1 MKKRVAFVRLRYL
14 PPSETFIYEE
24 LKNIKKYKP
33 FVYTRKKMNVRRF
46 PYRYVK
52 RLPKSTKKIMRAW
65 KRDRIRLIHAR
76 FGKAGVE
83 VMKAKK
89 RLKLPMLT
97 SFHGYDLPT
106 KVDRTDKYQRKLPAL
121 FRMGNHFTVP
131 SQQMRRVLIRR
142 GCPSKKITVHYS
154 GIDLS
159 KFSYVK
165 RKQKIK
171 RIRIL
176 TVARLH
182 EKKGLSYLIKA
193 FKKVLKSHPDS
204 RLTIVGEGPERSKLK
219 SLIRSLKLKKYIQL
233 KGDLPHRKVAKEMRK
248 ADIFCL
254 PSVTTKEGNQEGIP
268 NALKEAMATGLP
280 VVTTKHG
287 GIPELVTNKKEGL
300 LVRERDVKALARS
313 MRKLIRKPTL
323 RIQLGKKGRNKV
335 KRLFN
340 SRKQVRRLQAIY
352 SKLMRGKSNG

>member
-1 MKKRVAFVRLRYL
+1 MKKRVAFVRLKYL

-33 FVYTRKKMNVRRF
+33 LVYTRNKMNLWRF
-46 PYRYVK
+46 PYRYIK
-52 RLPKSTKKIMRAW
+52 RLPKSSKKIMKVW
-65 KRDRIRLIHAR
+65 KKDRIRLIHAR

-83 VMKAKK
+83 VMNAKK

-106 KVDRTDKYQRKLPAL
+106 KVNRHDKYQRKLPTL
-121 FRMGNHFTVP
+121 FRLGDHFTVP
-131 SQQMRRVLIRR
+131 SKQMKRILIRR
-142 GCPSKKITVHYS
+142 GCPARKITVQYS
-154 GIDLS
+154 GIDLK
-159 KFSYVK
+159 KFSYIK
-165 RKQKIK
+165 RKNKTS

-182 EKKGLSYLIKA
+182 EKKGLPYLIKA
-193 FKKVLKSHPDS
+193 FKKVRKSHPDT

-219 SLIRSLKLKKYIQL
+219 SLIRRLKLKKSIRL
-233 KGDLPHRKVAKEMRK
+233 KGDLSHRKVAQEMRN

-287 GIPELVTNKKEGL
+287 GIPELVTHKKEGL
-300 LVRERDVKALARS
+300 LVKERDVKGLAREIHI
-313 MRKLIRKPTL
+313 LIRKPSL
-323 RIQLGKKGRNKV
+323 RIQLGKKGRKKV

-340 SRKQVRRLQAIY
+340 SRKQVLRLQAIY
-352 SKLMRGKSNG
+352 SRLIRGKP

>member
-1 MKKRVAFVRLRYL
+1 MKKRVAFVRLKYL

-33 FVYTRKKMNVRRF
+33 LVYTRKKMNIRRF
-46 PYRYVK
+46 PYRHVK
-52 RLPKSTKKIMRAW
+52 RLPKSTKKIIKAW

-106 KVDRTDKYQRKLPAL
+106 KVDRSDKYQRKLPAL
-121 FRMGNHFTVP
+121 FRIGDHFTVP
-131 SQQMRRVLIRR
+131 SKQMKRILIRR
-142 GCPSKKITVHYS
+142 GCPSKKITVQYS

-165 RKQKIK
+165 RKKKTSQ
-171 RIRIL
+171 IRIL

-182 EKKGLSYLIKA
+182 AKKGLPYLIKA
-193 FKKVLKSHPDS
+193 FRQVHKSHPDT
-204 RLTIVGEGPERSKLK
+204 RLTIVGEGPERSNLK
-219 SLIRSLKLKKYIQL
+219 SLIRSLKMKKYIRL
-233 KGDLPHRKVAKEMRK
+233 KGDLPHRTVAKEMRK

-254 PSVTTKEGNQEGIP
+254 PSVTTKDGNQEGIP

-280 VVTTKHG
+280 VVTTRHG
-287 GIPELVTNKKEGL
+287 GIPELVTHKKEGL
-300 LVRERDVKALARS
+300 LVRERDVEGLARNIQ
-313 MRKLIRKPTL
+313 KLIRRPDL
-323 RIQLGKKGRNKV
+323 RIRLGKKGRKKV

-340 SRKQVRRLQAIY
+340 SRKQVLRLQAIY
-352 SKLMRGKSNG
+352 SKLIRGKA